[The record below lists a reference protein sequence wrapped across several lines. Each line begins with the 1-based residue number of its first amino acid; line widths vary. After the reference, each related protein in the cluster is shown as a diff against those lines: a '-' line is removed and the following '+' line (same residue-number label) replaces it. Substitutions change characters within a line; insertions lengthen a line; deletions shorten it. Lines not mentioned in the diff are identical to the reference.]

1 MKHLQILAGPHAL
14 RRLREEGVHA
24 EQFRVLLGASGGP
37 KWFVLYGLDRYLFG
51 EFFRDR
57 QATLHTLGS
66 SAGAWRMCCLA
77 TADPVA
83 AIERLAKIYSNENYG
98 KQPTVAEITDK
109 ARAMLQ
115 AVLGAQGAREIVE
128 NPVFKTHIIAD
139 RCKGLGSSHNQR
151 LQMLAL
157 GAAAM
162 ANLLNRRTLSWFFQR
177 TLFSSAGESSPW
189 LRLKDLDTQL
199 VPLTTDNVFA
209 AMMASGSIP
218 FALAGE
224 RDIAGAPTGLYWDG
238 GITDYHF
245 DLPFYAGDELVLYPH
260 FYSSV
265 IPGWFDKHLPWRRPR
280 AENFR
285 NVVLLAPS
293 AAFVASLPYG
303 KIPDRTDFNTLDYQS
318 RQRYWQRV
326 LDLSRYIADDFA
338 QLVEAGNSHADF
350 PVQPLVLR

>member
-51 EFFRDR
+51 EFFRER
-57 QATLHTLGS
+57 QTILHTLGS

-128 NPVFKTHIIAD
+128 NPIFKTHIIAD

-199 VPLTTDNVFA
+199 APLTTDNVFA

-224 RDIAGAPTGLYWDG
+224 RDIAGAQNGLYWDG

-265 IPGWFDKHLPWRRPR
+265 IPGWFDKHLPWRRPH

-303 KIPDRTDFNTLDYQS
+303 KIPDRTDFKTLDYQS

-350 PVQPLVLR
+350 PVHPLVLR